1 MERQD
6 EIQVRQSA
14 GGENE
19 RWLDD
24 DRRVP
29 PSRKYRLRKLT
40 FSKTLSACLL
50 SLHPFVSLTLTS
62 FRTVWCRN
70 CSVSGYNYQLHLND
84 WYAKA

>member
-40 FSKTLSACLL
+40 FSKTYCRRVCCR
-50 SLHPFVSLTLTS
+50 FIRS
-62 FRTVWCRN
+62 FR
-70 CSVSGYNYQLHLND
+70 
-84 WYAKA
+84 